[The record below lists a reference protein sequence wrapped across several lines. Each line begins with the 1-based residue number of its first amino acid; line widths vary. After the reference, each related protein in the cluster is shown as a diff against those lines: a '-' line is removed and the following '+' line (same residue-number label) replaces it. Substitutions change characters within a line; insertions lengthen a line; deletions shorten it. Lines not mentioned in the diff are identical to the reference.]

1 MVHGVREPGNQ
12 TKSYVQSCEQMVQ
25 KSKSAY
31 KESSIQ
37 PLKVNAVC
45 CFLWEKVKKQDEN
58 SHKDLKTSE
67 KVCG

>member
-1 MVHGVREPGNQ
+1 MVHGAREPGNQ

-45 CFLWEKVKKQDEN
+45 CFLQEK
-58 SHKDLKTSE
+58 
-67 KVCG
+67 